1 MSWEEREAVRDV
13 ISEKIEQALAD
24 NERAEEQETVVKS
37 MGGAV
42 VRHRCTHCPISF
54 TDQASLRDH
63 LERKHRVRSSAG
75 VKVSSVKRQG
85 VSIVK
90 NESPASD
97 ESDPDDPLS
106 TTPKMKKKKRSL
118 LKQQLSRSADH
129 GPRVKVLGNR
139 TSNAI
144 LAGPDD
150 SAGSGNTCP
159 LCHKE
164 FPSNGPMKRHFEDIH
179 QPGEFPCKGCHK
191 VFSSKNK
198 VSSHYSRNCKRRT
211 M

>member
-1 MSWEEREAVRDV
+1 MRDV
-13 ISEKIEQALAD
+13 ISEKIEQALA
-24 NERAEEQETVVKS
+24 ETEQAEETVARS
-37 MGGAV
+37 RGGAV
-42 VRHRCTHCPISF
+42 TRHRCTHCPISF
-54 TDQASLRDH
+54 TDQDTLREH
-63 LERKHRVRSSAG
+63 LERKHRVRSSGA
-75 VKVSSVKRQG
+75 VKITSVKRQG

-90 NESPASD
+90 NESPSD
-97 ESDPDDPLS
+97 DSDPDDPLS

-118 LKQQLSRSADH
+118 LKQQLSRSAE
-129 GPRVKVLGNR
+129 GSRVKVTGNR

-211 M
+211 L

>member
-1 MSWEEREAVRDV
+1 MRS
-13 ISEKIEQALAD
+13 S
-24 NERAEEQETVVKS
+24 
-37 MGGAV
+37 GAV
-42 VRHRCTHCPISF
+42 KIT
-54 TDQASLRDH
+54 
-63 LERKHRVRSSAG
+63 
-75 VKVSSVKRQG
+75 SVKRQG
-85 VSIVK
+85 VSLVK
-90 NESPASD
+90 NESPSD
-97 ESDPDDPLS
+97 DSDPDDPLS

-118 LKQQLSRSADH
+118 LKQQLSRSAESS
-129 GPRVKVLGNR
+129 RVKVTGNR

-144 LAGPDD
+144 LAGPEET
-150 SAGSGNTCP
+150 AGSGNTCP

-211 M
+211 L